1 MKIVELIMDDD
12 DIYGVDAISMVD
24 VPAIGENFVHFKEQ
38 QVQFKEADKE
48 KRILLGAALTP
59 DRPIYR
65 KGEDGEEFYVFMSKE
80 TVRKAAERY
89 LMKGLQGSSTL
100 MHEEEVKGCVV
111 VESWIKEG
119 EHDKSMNFG
128 MDLPNG
134 TWCVAM
140 KINNDVIWNEW
151 VKEGKVKGFS
161 IEAFFVDKMKVEK
174 PEEKALREIEQL
186 AKSVSSAL

>member
-1 MKIVELIMDDD
+1 MKLVELIMDDD
-12 DIYGVDAISMVD
+12 DVYGVDAISMVD
-24 VPAIGENFVHFKEQ
+24 APAIGENFIYLKEQ

-65 KGEDGEEFYVFMSKE
+65 KNADGEEFYVFLSKE

-100 MHEEEVKGCVV
+100 MHEEEVQGCVV

-134 TWCVAM
+134 TWVVSM
-140 KINNDVIWNEW
+140 KVNNDVIWNDW

-161 IEAFFVDKMKVEK
+161 IEAFFVDKMKVDK
-174 PEEKALREIEQL
+174 PENKMLKEIEQIL
-186 AKSVSSAL
+186 KEG